1 MRSSLPESG
10 DPVLPAVSDLPAVVF
25 DLGNVL
31 IDWSA
36 HAAITAGVG
45 HDRATVFLADR
56 DFDFHAWNA
65 AQDAGRTWAEGERA
79 ALATHP
85 HYREEILAYRAHFG
99 RSLVGPID
107 GVVQL
112 LRELHSGGVP
122 LFALT
127 NWSRELFP
135 VAREQFDFLR
145 LFEDIVVSGEEGLAK
160 PDLAIFELLAD
171 RMRESWHVAP
181 AVFVDDRLENVVASQ
196 TAGMDGLLYTSPEV
210 LRADL
215 AARGLVGEKPLE
227 KPVGSL

>member
-10 DPVLPAVSDLPAVVF
+10 DPVMPAGCDLPAVVF

-45 HDRATVFLADR
+45 HERATAFLADPG
-56 DFDFHAWNA
+56 FDFHAWNA
-65 AQDAGRTWAEGERA
+65 AQDAGRTWAEGERT

-99 RSLVGPID
+99 RSLIGPID

-112 LRELHSGGVP
+112 LRELHNGGVA

-135 VAREQFDFLR
+135 VAREQFDFLQ

-160 PDLAIFELLAD
+160 PDLAIFALLAD
-171 RMRESWHVAP
+171 RMREAWHVAP
-181 AVFVDDRLENVVASQ
+181 PVFVDDRLDNVVASQ
-196 TAGMDGLLYTSPEV
+196 AAGMDGLLYASPEE
-210 LRADL
+210 LRAEL
-215 AARGLVGEKPLE
+215 AARGLVGQEPLE
-227 KPVGSL
+227 NPVGSV